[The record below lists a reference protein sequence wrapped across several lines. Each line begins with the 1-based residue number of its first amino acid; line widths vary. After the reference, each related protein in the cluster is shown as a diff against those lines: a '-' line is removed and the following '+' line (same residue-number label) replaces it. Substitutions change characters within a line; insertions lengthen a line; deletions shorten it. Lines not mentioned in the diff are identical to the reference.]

1 MEGFKGSRF
10 LIVSIPG
17 SFLLGRK
24 GLNNQM
30 SQYGCM
36 EGFKGS
42 RFLIVSI
49 PGSFLLGRKGLN
61 NQMSYLDSPRD
72 LREAANFS
80 VYPWEFSAW

>member
-1 MEGFKGSRF
+1 
-10 LIVSIPG
+10 
-17 SFLLGRK
+17 
-24 GLNNQM
+24 
-30 SQYGCM
+30 M